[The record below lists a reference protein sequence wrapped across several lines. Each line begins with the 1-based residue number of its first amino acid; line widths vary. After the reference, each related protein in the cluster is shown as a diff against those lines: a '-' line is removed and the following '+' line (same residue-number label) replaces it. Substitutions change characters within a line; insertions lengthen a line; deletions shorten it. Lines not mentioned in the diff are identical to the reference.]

1 MSRHRL
7 PPGAVEDMV
16 VRRLDGQ
23 TLLEIADVWNT
34 TTEHVRQTLNRYW
47 RQHPPVKGEEAA

>member
-7 PPGAVEDMV
+7 PPGAVEDIV
-16 VRRLDGQ
+16 ARRMEGQ

-34 TTEHVRQTLNRYW
+34 NTEHIRQTLNRYW
-47 RQHPPVKGEEAA
+47 RQYPPTKEDEAA